1 MQILPR
7 NLPPPTCN
15 LLASA
20 PAAAYIRL
28 MIGELYS
35 DRILAAA
42 SAIPPARRLPAPGA
56 SAKKVSRVC
65 GSEVE
70 VDLVLEDGKVADFG
84 MEARACALG
93 QAAASIVARHI
104 IGAAPHELYR
114 LRDEMR
120 AMLKEGGPS
129 PEGARWAELAAL
141 EPIRD
146 YPQRHASTL
155 LVFEAV
161 AACLDQLADCE
172 TKAARN

>member
-1 MQILPR
+1 
-7 NLPPPTCN
+7 
-15 LLASA
+15 
-20 PAAAYIRL
+20 

-35 DRILAAA
+35 DRILEAAA
-42 SAIPPARRLPAPGA
+42 AIPPARRLAAPDA

-70 VDLVLEDGKVADFG
+70 VDLTLDDGKVADFG

-93 QAAASIVARHI
+93 QAAASIVARNI
-104 IGAAPHELYR
+104 IGAGAGELFC

-120 AMLKEGGPS
+120 AMLKDGGPPPS
-129 PEGARWAELAAL
+129 GARWADLAAL

-146 YPQRHASTL
+146 YPQRHASTM

-161 AACLDQLADCE
+161 AACLDQIG
-172 TKAARN
+172 KAAPPR